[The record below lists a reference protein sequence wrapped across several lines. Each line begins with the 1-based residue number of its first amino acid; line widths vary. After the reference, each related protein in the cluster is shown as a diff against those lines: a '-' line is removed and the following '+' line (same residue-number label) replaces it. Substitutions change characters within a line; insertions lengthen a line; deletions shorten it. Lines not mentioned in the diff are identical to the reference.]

1 MSEQP
6 KIPLNADSF
15 NALVDA
21 WHKSM
26 VAVVMVL
33 PPGPRQGAITN
44 VARLA
49 AIAEQQGQVLQE
61 TLLIDLHRKLRKWD
75 LDQPP

>member
-6 KIPLNADSF
+6 KIPLNNDSF

-21 WHKSM
+21 WHASM
-26 VAVVMVL
+26 LAVVMAL
-33 PPGPRQGAITN
+33 PPEQRGDVVSN

-49 AIAEQQGQVLQE
+49 KNFEAKGLLLEE
-61 TLLIDLHRKLRKWD
+61 TLLIDLHQLLAD
-75 LDQPP
+75 